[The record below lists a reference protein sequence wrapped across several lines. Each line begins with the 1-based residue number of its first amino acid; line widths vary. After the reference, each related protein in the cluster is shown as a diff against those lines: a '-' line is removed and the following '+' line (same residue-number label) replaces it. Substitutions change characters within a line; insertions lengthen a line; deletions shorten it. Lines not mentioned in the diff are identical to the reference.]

1 MKKIFSLI
9 AIIFVFALFLAF
21 VTGCDLA
28 AFGDG
33 TTMGSTETSAST
45 FGTTSADITT
55 QGTTATTTATTAT
68 TKKTTAKTTT
78 VTTKVTTT
86 ATTTV
91 TTKATTTVTT
101 KATTKVTTA
110 ATTAAPK
117 NITIFLDPGHGGSD
131 PGVVRTY
138 DGVTYEEADINL
150 SVALKAKEE
159 LEKRGYTVV
168 MSRETDKKVELTDRP
183 ELAKK
188 AGADMFISIH
198 VNSAAASSA
207 YGPRMYYTSREG
219 LSYNA
224 YNFAK
229 YFAEEFDDI
238 REITMTDYPDKLAY
252 PNMRLSKVYNDFYDL
267 YNQRAYLAVLGAKT
281 IPSMLIELG
290 FITND
295 NDLMMLKSKWWQGYV
310 AIAIADAVDAA
321 YEDGVYAK

>member
-1 MKKIFSLI
+1 MKKLISLI
-9 AIIFVFALFLAF
+9 AIIFAFALFCAL

-33 TTMGSTETSAST
+33 TTMGSTETGAST

-55 QGTTATTTATTAT
+55 QGTTATTTAT

-86 ATTTV
+86 ATTT
-91 TTKATTTVTT
+91 ATTTVTT

-168 MSRETDKKVELTDRP
+168 MSRETDKRVELTDRP

-252 PNMRLSKVYNDFYDL
+252 PSMRLSKVYNDFYDL
-267 YNQRAYLAVLGAKT
+267 YNQKAYLAVLGAKT
-281 IPSMLIELG
+281 IPSVLIELG

-295 NDLMMLKSKWWQGYV
+295 NDLIMLKSKWWQGYV

>member
-1 MKKIFSLI
+1 
-9 AIIFVFALFLAF
+9 
-21 VTGCDLA
+21 
-28 AFGDG
+28 
-33 TTMGSTETSAST
+33 
-45 FGTTSADITT
+45 
-55 QGTTATTTATTAT
+55 
-68 TKKTTAKTTT
+68 
-78 VTTKVTTT
+78 
-86 ATTTV
+86 
-91 TTKATTTVTT
+91 
-101 KATTKVTTA
+101 VTTA

-198 VNSAAASSA
+198 VNSYGDGKTIPIPNDI
-207 YGPRMYYTSREG
+207 YGPRMYYTRRAG

-224 YNFAK
+224 LNFAT
-229 YFAEEFDDI
+229 YFAEEFNDI
-238 REITMTDYPDKLAY
+238 LEVKMTDYPDKLAY

-281 IPSMLIELG
+281 IPSVLIELG